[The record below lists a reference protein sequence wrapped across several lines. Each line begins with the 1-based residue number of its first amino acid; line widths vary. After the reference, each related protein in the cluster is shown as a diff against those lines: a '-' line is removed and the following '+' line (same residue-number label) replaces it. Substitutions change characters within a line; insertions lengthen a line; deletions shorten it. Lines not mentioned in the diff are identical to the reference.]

1 MNVHVDPAAVGNTTP
16 TRGALIRARI
26 FAVLRFSL
34 VNWACIYFALI
45 AISGHTYLRSIAFG
59 FALVFALWL
68 ILGTL
73 FSDNE
78 PIPPPDAY
86 LWGAVFA
93 WSAWSAASLA
103 WSIHPAFTRAE
114 LGTEVGWGLATA
126 AIFYVAA
133 RSDQAF
139 RTLTATTIAVGAI
152 LAVLA
157 LFAVLPAG
165 SADPEH
171 ALLRS
176 HGGVGA
182 FSTYLALAIP
192 LRPLLLAPRP
202 AGFGAGP
209 LAMALVAAIFVLLL
223 LAARLTENR
232 MIWVALAAGFV
243 LAGLLAAIRWR
254 GRPSRAPLRW
264 GGVLL
269 VLLIVFGALFTDAAL
284 QRAQSG
290 PDAQASLAQTIE
302 RDPRILLWH
311 YAFERIRERPLTG
324 FGFGKS
330 ILRDELRAELGNPL
344 LLHAHNLFVSQWLQT
359 GAIGVATLLALLAA
373 LAWRYWNFVR
383 GSDGTLA
390 AIGLAGIVMLAT
402 FVVKNLTDDFMVRPI
417 SKEFWAL
424 NAMLIG
430 YGIRRARIAS
440 PGPASRPTAHNAD
453 GGG

>member
-1 MNVHVDPAAVGNTTP
+1 MNVQVDPAAEGHATP

-26 FAVLRFSL
+26 FTVLHFSL
-34 VNWACIYFALI
+34 VNWACIYLALV

-59 FALVFALWL
+59 FALAFAIWL

-86 LWGAVFA
+86 LWGAVLA
-93 WSAWSAASLA
+93 WSGWSAASLA

-133 RSDQAF
+133 RSDHAF
-139 RTLTATTIAVGAI
+139 RTLTTTTIAIGAI

-182 FSTYLALAIP
+182 FSTYLVLAIP
-192 LRPLLLAPRP
+192 LLPLLLAPRP

-209 LAMALVAAIFVLLL
+209 LAVALVAGIFVLLL
-223 LAARLTENR
+223 VAARLTENR

-254 GRPSRAPLRW
+254 GRLSRAPLRW

-269 VLLIVFGALFTDAAL
+269 ALLIVFGALFTDAAL
-284 QRAQSG
+284 QRAHSG
-290 PDAQASLAQTIE
+290 PDTQASLAQTIE
-302 RDPRILLWH
+302 KDPRIVLWQ
-311 YAFERIRERPLTG
+311 YSFERIRERPWTG

-359 GAIGVATLLALLAA
+359 GAIGVVTLLALLAA
-373 LAWRYWNFVR
+373 LTWRYWIFLR
-383 GSDGTLA
+383 GNDGTLA

-402 FVVKNLTDDFMVRPI
+402 FVVKNLTDDFMIRPI

-430 YGIRRARIAS
+430 YGIRRAQIS
-440 PGPASRPTAHNAD
+440 SQPTAHNT
-453 GGG
+453 GGGG